1 MQQCAT
7 ASEDGT
13 CIIWDLERYT
23 RSQMVMA
30 NSLFQVLVLS
40 KLEKKLE
47 VDKIE
52 SQKCGKF
59 LST

>member
-40 KLEKKLE
+40 KLEKNLE